1 VQVSDVEA
9 AGTQIR
15 VRRWGDG
22 KGPAVFYWH
31 GGGGPSEETPVLAP
45 ALTRAG
51 YTLHAL
57 DAPGYGESQR
67 LADQE
72 YSPSFLAALGAELI
86 DELGLAPVI
95 WAGFSWGGN
104 IGLHT
109 AAHYPGAVRAL
120 GLLDSGYLVA
130 EDDPDYDPDAGMEAE
145 MEELRRLAEEG
156 ETWDAPD
163 EVIAA
168 AMVASAREPTVPLH
182 PVIRA
187 SGIPVFLAH
196 ATEPPELAE
205 LRGAALERFRDR
217 LPDARVVPIPGA
229 GHGILGDNGPEA
241 CRVLLDWLAAL
252 D

>member
-1 VQVSDVEA
+1 M
-9 AGTQIR
+9 R

-22 KGPAVFYWH
+22 TGPAVFYWH

-45 ALTRAG
+45 ALTAAG
-51 YTLHAL
+51 FTFHAL
-57 DAPGYGESQR
+57 DAPGYGESDR
-67 LADQE
+67 LADEQ
-72 YSPSFLAALGAELI
+72 YSPSFLATLAVDLL

-95 WAGFSWGGN
+95 WVGFSWGGN

-109 AAHYPGAVRAL
+109 AAHYPRSVSAL

-130 EDDPDYDPDAGMEAE
+130 EDDPEYDPDASMDAE
-145 MEELRRLAEEG
+145 MEELRRLADEG

-168 AMVASAREPTVPLH
+168 AMFASAREPTVPLY

-187 SGIPVFLAH
+187 SGTPILLAH
-196 ATEPPELAE
+196 ATEPPELAA
-205 LRGAALERFRDR
+205 LRSAALERFRQG
-217 LPDARVVPIPGA
+217 LPDARVVPIPDA
-229 GHGILGDNGPEA
+229 THGILGDNGPEA